1 MKSEPRVSFGQR
13 VKDRC
18 ATLSTSIE
26 TKFPRVHRSTTS
38 CVTYMKDVWN
48 ETFPNERKQVKSKMD
63 DRKERARVAKEHAEK
78 MKDMTPEEIDAYMQ
92 QIPEWK
98 RGALVVAQ
106 TEEEQIEEQKGV
118 FRRTKDK
125 ISRRI
130 NDTEYVRNFKESEE
144 YERINKLRA
153 EYQEFKGE
161 LKE

>member
-1 MKSEPRVSFGQR
+1 M
-13 VKDRC
+13 
-18 ATLSTSIE
+18 
-26 TKFPRVHRSTTS
+26 
-38 CVTYMKDVWN
+38 
-48 ETFPNERKQVKSKMD
+48 
-63 DRKERARVAKEHAEK
+63 AKEHAEK